1 MSRIWRW
8 AVVGSSLA
16 ALIALPAVIAA
27 RPAAHSDISAPALLV
42 AIQRSATNPY
52 SGYAESAG
60 GLDLPVTSQLNSI
73 ADLFGG
79 DSQMRVWW
87 RDPTQW
93 RVDTITAT
101 GESDI
106 HHVGAANWTWDY
118 QSQHATLVLESTPRA
133 VRLPEGPDLVPATLA
148 RRLLS
153 EATPAEVTRLP
164 SARIAG
170 QSVPG
175 MRMRPADPI
184 STIDEVDVWAQA
196 HTGLALR
203 VDVRASGHSV
213 LSTQF
218 LDFSPRPPP
227 TSAIPFGPPA
237 GSHQTISDDPDL
249 VAFIDRLGRAR
260 APASLAGIARN
271 PLLAANGTI
280 GVYGRGV
287 TEFAATPLFGRTAR
301 SLRRQLAATPGGTT
315 SAVGQALQIG
325 PLSLVLTPEIAIGSD
340 PDGDPGTA
348 WLLTGTVT
356 PQTLETAARQLLAG
370 AR

>member
-184 STIDEVDVWAQA
+184 STIDEVDVCGPGTHRAGPARRRPRIRTQRA
-196 HTGLALR
+196 LHAVPGLL
-203 VDVRASGHSV
+203 
-213 LSTQF
+213 T
-218 LDFSPRPPP
+218 
-227 TSAIPFGPPA
+227 TPA
-237 GSHQTISDDPDL
+237 TNI
-249 VAFIDRLGRAR
+249 
-260 APASLAGIARN
+260 
-271 PLLAANGTI
+271 
-280 GVYGRGV
+280 
-287 TEFAATPLFGRTAR
+287 
-301 SLRRQLAATPGGTT
+301 
-315 SAVGQALQIG
+315 
-325 PLSLVLTPEIAIGSD
+325 
-340 PDGDPGTA
+340 GDPIRPTRRIA
-348 WLLTGTVT
+348 PNDL
-356 PQTLETAARQLLAG
+356 
-370 AR
+370 